1 LNGDQ
6 ISLTVNGTT
15 YTGRINAGGT
25 AIAGG
30 NLTATKL
37 N

>member
-1 LNGDQ
+1 MNGDQ
-6 ISLTVNGTT
+6 ISFTAGGTN
-15 YTGRINAGGT
+15 YTGRVNAAGT